1 MSRLLF
7 VVLMLG
13 WFIPNLAGNA
23 TSIMP
28 FPQKWEPGSELLELR
43 STDVSHYFVEKPSP
57 NNIFALNQL
66 ILFWEANQALRLTPG
81 TKGKSDLLVG
91 KLGLYD
97 KLDEVFPAEDI
108 ERVGE
113 EGYLIRITTE
123 RIFLAANSD
132 AGLFYGIQS
141 LRQYLLPY
149 KDRKIPTGY
158 IADWPDTKV
167 RAWEDDWRSKG
178 TAGTDYLK
186 DQVKK
191 MAVFKLNTLIVN
203 SETALPKPVLD
214 DLNKYA
220 GLYHV
225 KVFVN
230 ARPEGD
236 VQEARI
242 GAAGKIWPD
251 LRQLAT
257 DVRAAAVRAK
267 ASGAAGLV
275 LQTVDEGYFGFFESF
290 VWPIVWGGVHLWNAE
305 KSSGD
310 EYLAAFNALFDRLYF
325 NTAAPAAEF
334 FLEFSN
340 LGQLEGMNRHSVEK
354 SWEDYSAQLDLTAE
368 QVQKLSGAMDNF
380 QSRTRS
386 YLQQVSQNVYT
397 FDCFQFAVNWSK
409 WMQDKQR
416 VQVVL
421 HQMVEGTPV
430 PEDVMDQVAGLRRD
444 LFALRQMYQ
453 TLWKKERKDQG
464 LEADLRFFD
473 VQTEATINLP
483 YEVFAQI
490 QPSDSLFAIDL
501 VAVNDTLPIFYT
513 LDGSDPSENSLRF
526 EATLHLPE
534 SAVLKARTVSNRY
547 QGPVATI
554 QVLRKA
560 KAKADNGMA
569 TSFSPLRPPLRDP
582 DLLPGGSFF
591 APPRVAG
598 CRPRGAK

>member
-1 MSRLLF
+1 MSRLMF
-7 VVLMLG
+7 TVLILG
-13 WFIPNLAGNA
+13 WAIADLAGSA

-28 FPQKWEPGSELLELR
+28 LPQKWESGSEVLELR
-43 STDVSHYFVEKPSP
+43 STDVSHFFVEKPSP

-81 TKGKSDLLVG
+81 TRGKSDLLVG

-108 ERVGE
+108 EKIGE

-123 RIFLAANSD
+123 RIFLAAHSD
-132 AGLFYGIQS
+132 AGIFYGIQS
-141 LRQYLLPY
+141 LRQYLMPY
-149 KDRKIPTGY
+149 KNRTIPTGY
-158 IADWPDTKV
+158 IADWPDTSV

-178 TAGTDYLK
+178 ISEADYLK
-186 DQVKK
+186 DQIKK
-191 MAVFKLNTLIVN
+191 LAVFKLNTLIVN
-203 SETALPKPVLD
+203 SNNSLPKQLLD

-225 KVFVN
+225 KVYVN

-236 VQEARI
+236 VKEVQI

-251 LRQLAT
+251 LRKLAT
-257 DVRAAAVRAK
+257 EVRESVVHTK
-267 ASGAAGLV
+267 TSGAAGLV
-275 LQTVDEGYFGFFESF
+275 LRTVDEDYFGFFESF
-290 VWPIVWGGVHLWNAE
+290 VWPIVWGGAHLWNVE
-305 KSSGD
+305 KSTGD
-310 EYLAAFNALFDRLYF
+310 QYLAAFNSLFDRLYF
-325 NTAAPAAEF
+325 NTVAPAAEF

-340 LGQLEGMNRHSVEK
+340 LGQLEGMNRHSSET
-354 SWEDYSAQLDLTAE
+354 SWESYNAQLDLTAE

-430 PEDVMDQVAGLRRD
+430 PGDFMDQVAGLRRE
-444 LFALRQMYQ
+444 LFALRQTYQ
-453 TLWKKERKDQG
+453 TLWKKERKEQG

-483 YEVFAQI
+483 YEVFAQVR
-490 QPSDSLFAIDL
+490 PSDSLFAVDMRAI
-501 VAVNDTLPIFYT
+501 NDTLPIFYT

-526 EATLHLPE
+526 EQTLHLPE
-534 SAVLKARTVSNRY
+534 SAMLKARTVSNRY
-547 QGPVATI
+547 KGPVNTIKVEVKKKATE
-554 QVLRKA
+554 
-560 KAKADNGMA
+560 DSGMA
-569 TSFSPLRPPLRDP
+569 GVLIPLRP
-582 DLLPGGSFF
+582 DLAVSDFFQSGSFF
-591 APPRVAG
+591 SPPKVTG